1 MKKFLNSFNT
11 IKFKLFIGILAFML
25 PVQILLIYSS
35 FYAIRVTQN
44 QVAVS
49 YRDMISLYMNQIDD
63 RLREV
68 DEYLYKLIGLDHNVL
83 AMKNVLDETEFMSA
97 KVRVYIEMSRDIL
110 IYDIMDSFFIYSV
123 THDDFVQVFDSNV
136 EVEERMLINRY
147 IRDMALNGY
156 DAKIVNSR
164 RWHAR
169 SITDQ
174 YYLLNVLKT
183 EDLYIGAWTQVD
195 NLKPDIRLI
204 AIGDSGASFFINEK
218 AKPMSH
224 FDFVSDKGIDLTKDL
239 KIHYFSGVNEEF
251 LIIGERSGRGEFS
264 MVAAILVSSILE
276 RLPLI
281 QRSIFWLSI
290 AFVILLPMYF
300 FHLRQTILTPLRKM
314 IQVMKNIRQVDL
326 NSRIEVNPVT
336 EEFQIVNDTFN
347 KMMAE
352 ISELKIN
359 IYEEKI
365 SRQNI
370 ELMYLQMQVNPHFY
384 LNTLNILY
392 SLARTQKYGLIQEM
406 VMCLIKHFR
415 YMFKKDSAFVSL
427 GEELEHVKNYI
438 SIQQLR
444 FPDKIKHDI
453 FVPDFLKDMRIPS
466 LLIVMFV
473 ENSVKYAITPEN
485 AICIN
490 ILIDIEKR
498 FEILYLK
505 ILIQDN
511 GIGFNEEILEKL
523 RNGQILSDDKGEHI
537 GIWNVQR
544 RLKMMYDDCAFLNLT
559 NCESGGASVEIL
571 IPID

>member
-314 IQVMKNIRQVDL
+314 IQVMKSIRQVDL

>member
-1 MKKFLNSFNT
+1 MKKFFNFFNT

-25 PVQILLIYSS
+25 PMQILLVYSS

-49 YRDMISLYMNQIDD
+49 YRDMISLYMGQIDD

-68 DEYLYKLIGLDHNVL
+68 DKYLYKLIGFDHNVL
-83 AMKNVLDETEFMSA
+83 SMKNVIDETEYMSA
-97 KVRVYIEMSRDIL
+97 KARVYNDLRGDIL
-110 IYDIMDSFFIYSV
+110 IYEIVDSFFIFSV
-123 THDDFVQVFDSNV
+123 THEDFVQVFDSAV
-136 EVEERMLINRY
+136 GIEERIAINRY
-147 IRDMALNGY
+147 IRDIALDGY
-156 DAKIVNSR
+156 DAEIVNSR

-169 SITDQ
+169 SIKDQ
-174 YYLLNVLKT
+174 YFILNVIKS

-195 NLKPDIRLI
+195 SFKPDIRLI

-218 AKPMSH
+218 AQPMSH
-224 FDFVSDKGIDLTKDL
+224 FDFVSENGIFLTKDL
-239 KIHYFSGVNEEF
+239 KEHYFSGANDEF

-281 QRSIFWLSI
+281 QRTIFWLSI
-290 AFVILLPMYF
+290 AFVVLLPMYF

-392 SLARTQKYGLIQEM
+392 SLARTQKYDLIQEM

-415 YMFKKDSAFVSL
+415 YMFKKDSSFVSL

-438 SIQQLR
+438 YIQQMR
-444 FPDKIKHDI
+444 FIDMIKCEI
-453 FVPDFLKDMRIPS
+453 SVPDFLRDLRIPS

-485 AICIN
+485 AISIN

-498 FEILYLK
+498 FDIVYLK
-505 ILIQDN
+505 ILIEDT

-523 RNGQILSDDKGEHI
+523 RNGEILSDDKGDHI

>member
-1 MKKFLNSFNT
+1 MKKFFNFFNT

-25 PVQILLIYSS
+25 PMQILLVYSS

-49 YRDMISLYMNQIDD
+49 YRDMISLYMGQIDD

-68 DEYLYKLIGLDHNVL
+68 DKYLYKLIGFDHNVL
-83 AMKNVLDETEFMSA
+83 SMKNVIDETEYMSA
-97 KVRVYIEMSRDIL
+97 KVRVYNDLRGDIL
-110 IYDIMDSFFIYSV
+110 IYEIVDSFFIFSV
-123 THDDFVQVFDSNV
+123 THEDFVQVFDSAV
-136 EVEERMLINRY
+136 GIEERITINRH
-147 IRDMALNGY
+147 IRDITLNGY
-156 DAKIVNSR
+156 DAEIVNSR

-169 SITDQ
+169 SIKDQ
-174 YYLLNVLKT
+174 YFILNVIKSD
-183 EDLYIGAWTQVD
+183 DLYIGAWTLVD
-195 NLKPDIRLI
+195 SLKPDIRLI

-218 AKPMSH
+218 AQPMSH
-224 FDFVSDKGIDLTKDL
+224 FDFVSENEIDLTKDL
-239 KIHYFSGVNEEF
+239 KKHYFSGVNDEF
-251 LIIGERSGRGEFS
+251 LMIGERSGRGEFS
-264 MVAAILVSSILE
+264 MVAAILVSTILE
-276 RLPLI
+276 RLPLF
-281 QRSIFWLSI
+281 QRIIFWLSI
-290 AFVILLPMYF
+290 ALVVLLPMYF
-300 FHLRQTILTPLRKM
+300 FLLRETILVPLRRM
-314 IQVMKNIRQVDL
+314 IQVMKKVRQGDL
-326 NSRIEVNPVT
+326 HSRIEIHKVP
-336 EEFQIVNDTFN
+336 EEFRIVNDTFN

-352 ISELKIN
+352 INELKIN
-359 IYEEKI
+359 VYEEKI
-365 SRQNI
+365 SRQNT
-370 ELMYLQMQVNPHFY
+370 ELMYLQMQVNPHFF
-384 LNTLNILY
+384 LNTLNVLY

-438 SIQQLR
+438 NIQQMR
-444 FPDKIKHDI
+444 FTDMIKCEI
-453 FVPDFLKDMRIPS
+453 SVPDFLRDLRIPS

-498 FEILYLK
+498 FVISYLK

-523 RNGQILSDDKGEHI
+523 RNGQILSDNRGDHI

-571 IPID
+571 IPVD

>member
-314 IQVMKNIRQVDL
+314 IQVMKSIRQVDL

-415 YMFKKDSAFVSL
+415 YCLLYTS
-427 GEELEHVKNYI
+427 
-438 SIQQLR
+438 
-444 FPDKIKHDI
+444 
-453 FVPDFLKDMRIPS
+453 PS
-466 LLIVMFV
+466 PRD
-473 ENSVKYAITPEN
+473 A
-485 AICIN
+485 
-490 ILIDIEKR
+490 
-498 FEILYLK
+498 
-505 ILIQDN
+505 
-511 GIGFNEEILEKL
+511 
-523 RNGQILSDDKGEHI
+523 
-537 GIWNVQR
+537 
-544 RLKMMYDDCAFLNLT
+544 
-559 NCESGGASVEIL
+559 
-571 IPID
+571 